1 MVYTIGEAA
10 NMIGVN
16 SSTLRYYDKEGLLP
30 KVNRSEGGN
39 RIFGEEDFVWLR
51 LVNCLKASGMS
62 IKDIKQFIDWDM
74 QGDATIQKRLEM
86 FYRQKAA
93 VEAQMA
99 QLQQTLD
106 TVNFKCWYYE
116 HAAKAGTTK
125 ALANL
130 SDEDL
135 PKDILAL
142 KNRCGLYRKCSK

>member
-116 HAAKAGTTK
+116 QAAKAGTTK